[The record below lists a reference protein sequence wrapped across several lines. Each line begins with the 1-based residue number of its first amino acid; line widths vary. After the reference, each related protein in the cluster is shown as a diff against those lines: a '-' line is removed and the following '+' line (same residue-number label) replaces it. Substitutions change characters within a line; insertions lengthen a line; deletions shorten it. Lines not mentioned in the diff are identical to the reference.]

1 MTLDLALKAVDVVTE
16 DASFV
21 GKNATV
27 TVSIDAVGVEQVLDL
42 VVTIEFVKVASTN
55 STMTNEEPSADSEAS
70 SNS

>member
-1 MTLDLALKAVDVVTE
+1 VTLDLALKAVDVVTE